1 MRSAHLKIL
10 TSLTVAAATLLW
22 SCAPASA
29 GAFNVKPIRVFLNK
43 DGGSTVVTIENQDQN
58 VLRLQVRAYAWTNDS
73 HGQPVLVPTDDLI
86 VFPTLMDINPME
98 HRSIRIGFSGA
109 AAAKELTY
117 RIALDEMPSVE
128 SQLNKTHSPGLQVRT
143 RVTIPVFFTPL
154 VSSPKAQLDTL
165 TLSRG
170 TVYGRVSNDGNA
182 HATVSTVDISGRDST
197 GAKVFDKQINGW
209 YVLAGEDWDFSA
221 SLGRSCSKIKTIA
234 VTVQSDAGRLERTI
248 DASQAGCR

>member
-1 MRSAHLKIL
+1 MRSARLKLL
-10 TSLTVAAATLLW
+10 TALTAAAATLLW
-22 SCAPASA
+22 SCLPAYA

-109 AAAKELTY
+109 AAARELTY

-128 SQLNKTHSPGLQVRT
+128 SQLSKNHAPGLQVRT
-143 RVTIPVFFTPL
+143 RVTIPVFFAPL
-154 VSSPKAQLDTL
+154 VANPKPQLDAL

-170 TVYGRVSNDGNA
+170 TLRGRVFNDGNA
-182 HATVSTVDISGRDST
+182 HAPVSTVNIAGRDSS
-197 GAKVFDKQINGW
+197 GAQVFEKQITGW
-209 YVLAGEDWDFSA
+209 YVLAGEDWDFST
-221 SLGRSCSKIKTIA
+221 SLGRSCAKIKTIA
-234 VTVQSDAGRLERTI
+234 VTVQSDAGRFERTI
-248 DASQAGCR
+248 DASRADCR